1 MVNIIEATDIKS
13 NEYGKGLNTQLFF
26 DGGVET
32 SSTGSESIS
41 SSVGIDTCIVPG
53 NEEYPYEILV
63 TNYKG
68 ESLHSERCSKKEV
81 VNDHFKVVNKYK
93 EKYFE
98 KHKLNR

>member
-1 MVNIIEATDIKS
+1 MVNIIEATDIKK

-26 DGGVET
+26 DGGIET
-32 SSTGSESIS
+32 ISTESKSKS
-41 SSVGIDTCIVPG
+41 SSVRIDTCIVPG
-53 NEEYPYEILV
+53 NEDYPYEILV
-63 TNYKG
+63 TNHKG
-68 ESLHSERCSKKEV
+68 ESLHSERCSKEEV

>member
-1 MVNIIEATDIKS
+1 MVNILEATEIKR

-26 DGGVET
+26 DEGVET
-32 SSTGSESIS
+32 NSTGSESKS
-41 SSVGIDTCIVPG
+41 LLVTIDTCIVLG

-63 TNYKG
+63 TNHKG
-68 ESLHSERCSKKEV
+68 ESLYSERCSKKEV
-81 VNDHFKVVNKYK
+81 VGDHFKAVNKYK